1 MIKLAVSG
9 CFGRMGERITS
20 LALEDK
26 NFKIF
31 SLLEN
36 KDHPNISRD
45 RLQSVSTFLNIPVR
59 TDSSTLKGAQ
69 VLIEFTSTQA
79 TLEHL
84 EICQKYKVKMVIGT
98 TGFSSE
104 QIQKIRKASKTLP
117 IVFSSNMSVG
127 VNILFKL
134 AQEAAAKFGSDYQV
148 KIVEAHHIHKKDAP
162 SGTAKTIAEVIEQSS
177 KRKVSDIQSIRE
189 GEIIGDH
196 RIVFESPVDTLKIS
210 HHAKTRDIFAKGSLV
225 AAKFLAKKKNGLFNM
240 QDVLGL

>member
-9 CFGRMGERITS
+9 CLGRMGQRITS

-26 NFKIF
+26 SFKIV

-36 KDHPNISRD
+36 KDHPNINRPLFNLPIHSN
-45 RLQSVSTFLNIPVR
+45 STN
-59 TDSSTLKGAQ
+59 LKGAQ
-69 VLIEFTSTQA
+69 VLIEFTSPQA

-98 TGFSSE
+98 TGFSND
-104 QIQKIRKASKTLP
+104 QILKIKKASKTLP

-134 AQEAAAKFGSDYQV
+134 AKEAAAKFGPDYQV
-148 KIVEAHHIHKKDAP
+148 KIIEAHHVHKKDAP
-162 SGTAKTIAEVIEQSS
+162 SGTAKTIAEIIEQSS
-177 KRKVSDIQSIRE
+177 QRKISDIQSIRE

-196 RIVFESPVDTLKIS
+196 QIIFESAVDTLTIS

-225 AAKFLAKKKNGLFNM
+225 AAKFLAKKQKGLFSM
-240 QDVLGL
+240 REVLGL